1 MDELFEKMRDLISS
15 KLDIEK
21 DKITMDSS
29 FRGDLATDSLDT
41 YELAYAI
48 EEEMGISIP
57 DEKVTEFEIVRDAYN
72 FIKSQKEQIIYGMYE
87 L

>member
-21 DKITMDSS
+21 EKITMESS
-29 FRGDLATDSLDT
+29 FRGDLGTDSLDIF
-41 YELAYAI
+41 ELAYSI

-57 DEKVTEFEIVRDAYN
+57 EEKVTEFETVRDAYE
-72 FIKSQKEQIIYGMYE
+72 FLKSQKK
-87 L
+87 